1 MRSRRVAVRGL
12 RENGP
17 GPLLRVVRH
26 ATIGCDVAARVRRNR
41 KQDPECRQCSDDETL
56 HGVLLWRRRQGDCV
70 RRKASAVP
78 LARLAMRCPDGA
90 NPARRSRH
98 RPGFESMRGRATEQQ
113 HAGGVIHRARV
124 TDRVGLLLAGGG
136 TCASERTGK
145 AGRTPRRG
153 APTVDATLTL

>member
-1 MRSRRVAVRGL
+1 MAYSFGVAVRATACGEKHPPC
-12 RENGP
+12 RSP
-17 GPLLRVVRH
+17 GWR
-26 ATIGCDVAARVRRNR
+26 CAAQTAR
-41 KQDPECRQCSDDETL
+41 KP
-56 HGVLLWRRRQGDCV
+56 G
-70 RRKASAVP
+70 AA
-78 LARLAMRCPDGA
+78 LAA
-90 NPARRSRH
+90 PA
-98 RPGFESMRGRATEQQ
+98 GFESMRGRATEQQ

>member
-1 MRSRRVAVRGL
+1 LASPSGRLRAEKSIRR
-12 RENGP
+12 
-17 GPLLRVVRH
+17 
-26 ATIGCDVAARVRRNR
+26 AARPVGDALPKRR
-41 KQDPECRQCSDDETL
+41 ES
-56 HGVLLWRRRQGDCV
+56 
-70 RRKASAVP
+70 
-78 LARLAMRCPDGA
+78 
-90 NPARRSRH
+90 PARRSRH